1 MRSRWLRR
9 TIAALLASAL
19 VLGLAGALAWRERR
33 ELLHAWGLRELAR
46 RGIAPARFEVAELDT
61 QRLALRDLR
70 AGANDAL
77 AIDAIDVVF
86 TPRELW
92 NRRIRSLRVAGL
104 RLRGEI
110 DESGARFGGLEAF
123 ARGDASGGASA
134 PGAASAALRLPPLP
148 SSELTLENARAEL
161 ATAQG
166 PLRVELSLVA
176 HESEGRVRARGDLV
190 AHHALADARGVLDL
204 AGAGDAIDGGAAL
217 GIELAPGAGLSLPF
231 SAGTLAQSAR
241 LEIRGGEILVS
252 LAPAPFAL
260 TFGDGEDALQLDGSL
275 PETSLRTRVA
285 PDGTLAPLALAARG
299 GELRARELALAAR
312 GFELDAT
319 LGPGA
324 RQLTGRLA
332 LRELRDTRKP
342 RRAPDLA
349 LEADVEPSGNAL
361 AFDLRAHDLGR
372 RAALRAQG
380 SLDPRTGQGDARL
393 HLDPLAFAPGAL
405 QPEQLAPQLAGLFT
419 SVVGSLEANGR
430 LRFGGGRR
438 ALTLDVAAR
447 ELGFAT
453 KLARVEG
460 LNGTLRLEG
469 PDPWRTPAG
478 QLLSLARVAFG
489 LDLTN
494 GLIRGALRRDGSVEV
509 ESAEWNTLGGR
520 VHTAG
525 RIDPKSPEQAFV
537 LEAEG
542 LALAQLLALIDLDGL
557 SGEGALDGSLP
568 IVRSAG
574 KIEIDH
580 GVFRARPGGRLR
592 YRPPDGGSALRRQ
605 GPGFELLLGALEDL
619 ALEKLE
625 LSLDGDA
632 NGPLRIG
639 LQLVGANPAFQDG
652 RPIHYN
658 LNVESRLADL
668 LRQSAAVS
676 KIPQEIEEKLERFRR
691 ANP

>member
-46 RGIAPARFEVAELDT
+46 RGIAPTRFEVVQLDT
-61 QRLALRDLR
+61 RHLALRDLR

-77 AIDAIDVVF
+77 AIDALDLAF

-92 NRRIRSLRVAGL
+92 NRRIRALRITGV

-110 DESGARFGGLEAF
+110 DEAGARFGGLEAF
-123 ARGDASGGASA
+123 ARADDGATA
-134 PGAASAALRLPPLP
+134 EPGATPAALRLPPLP
-148 SSELTLENARAEL
+148 SSELTLEDARAEL

-176 HESEGRVRARGDLV
+176 NESDGRVRARGDLV

-204 AGAGDAIDGGAAL
+204 AGAGDAIDGGAAF
-217 GIELAPGAGLSLPF
+217 GIELAPGTGLELPF

-241 LEIRGGEILVS
+241 LEIRGPEIRVS
-252 LAPAPFAL
+252 LAPGPFSL
-260 TFGDGEDALQLDGSL
+260 TFGDGKDALELAGTL
-275 PETSLRTRVA
+275 PEASVRTRIA
-285 PDGTLAPLALAARG
+285 PDGTLAPLALAAAG
-299 GELRARELALAAR
+299 GELRARQLDLTAGGL
-312 GFELDAT
+312 ELDVT

-332 LRELRDTRKP
+332 LAEVLDTRKP

-349 LEADVEPSGNAL
+349 LEASVKPRGDAL
-361 AFDLRAHDLGR
+361 AFDLRARDSRG
-372 RAALRAQG
+372 RAALRAHG
-380 SLDPRTGQGDARL
+380 SLDPRSGQGDAELRL
-393 HLDPLAFAPGAL
+393 APLAFAKGGL
-405 QPEQLAPQLAGLFT
+405 QPEQLAPQLAGVFT

-438 ALTLDVAAR
+438 ELTLDVAAR
-447 ELGFAT
+447 ELGFET

-478 QLLSLARVAFG
+478 QSVSLARVAFG

-494 GLIRGALRRDGSVEV
+494 GLIRGALRPDGSVEI

-520 VHTAG
+520 VRTAG
-525 RIDPKSPEQAFV
+525 RLEPEAPVQALV

-542 LALAQLLALIDLDGL
+542 LDLAQLLALVALDGL

-568 IVRSAG
+568 IERSAE

-580 GVFRARPGGRLR
+580 GAFRARPGGRLR
-592 YRPPDGGSALRRQ
+592 YRPADGGSALRRQ
-605 GPGFELLLGALEDL
+605 GQGFELLLGALEDL
-619 ALEKLE
+619 SLEKLE

-639 LQLVGANPAFQDG
+639 LQLVGVNPAFQGG

-658 LNVESRLADL
+658 LNVEARLADL

-676 KIPQEIEEKLERFRR
+676 KIPQEIEEKLERFRS
-691 ANP
+691 AHP